1 MAMKLRF
8 MSPLL
13 LVLTGCAI
21 TSVQPLSVPLA
32 YAPPDDPAPLRTPN
46 CGAIARVDVQDVRT
60 DTQLGLRTLEGK
72 PMTAPVTSSNDP
84 AGWVHDG
91 LLANLQRDG
100 FVVAG
105 KGPTLRIE
113 LRGLKTSENVW
124 HRAGYDARIDLG
136 ATLRTPAGRVC
147 WSASLVGKGGNYGY
161 AGSIENYRE
170 TLNEALN
177 HAAQS
182 LVDAPTF
189 ETTLCQCAD

>member
-1 MAMKLRF
+1 MKLRLMF
-8 MSPLL
+8 SLAL
-13 LVLTGCAI
+13 ALGGCAI
-21 TSVQPLSVPLA
+21 TSVEPVSVPLA
-32 YAPPDDPAPLRTPN
+32 YAPPDDPAPLRTPS
-46 CGAIARVDVQDVRT
+46 CSALARVEVQDVRT
-60 DTQLGLRTLEGK
+60 DTQLGVRTLEGK

-100 FVVAG
+100 FVVAD
-105 KGPTLRIE
+105 KGPVLKIE

-136 ATLRTPAGRVC
+136 ASLRTPAGRVC
-147 WSASLVGKGGNYGY
+147 WSASLIGKGGNYGY

-177 HAAQS
+177 HAAES